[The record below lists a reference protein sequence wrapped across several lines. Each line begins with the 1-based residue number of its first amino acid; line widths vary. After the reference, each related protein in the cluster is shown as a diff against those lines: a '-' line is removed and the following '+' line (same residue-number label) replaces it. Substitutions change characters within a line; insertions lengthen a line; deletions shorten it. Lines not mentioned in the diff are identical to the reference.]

1 MSKKSKYFIGGSLIG
16 FIIGILF
23 APKKGSELRNDI
35 KNKVKE
41 IKNSPTETITDM
53 VKDMKSKISNIVDDI
68 DGDNIDIVE
77 DEIIISKSFDNEG
90 DVE

>member
-1 MSKKSKYFIGGSLIG
+1 MSKKSKYFIGGSIIG
-16 FIIGILF
+16 FIIGILC

-68 DGDNIDIVE
+68 DSDNIDIVE